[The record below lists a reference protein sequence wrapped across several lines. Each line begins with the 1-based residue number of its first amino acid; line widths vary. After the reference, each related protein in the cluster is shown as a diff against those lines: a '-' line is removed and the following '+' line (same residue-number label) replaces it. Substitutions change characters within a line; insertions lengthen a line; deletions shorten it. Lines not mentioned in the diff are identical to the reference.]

1 MNKKERPIFELFIDG
16 NQFEVDRISIVDE
29 PAIERNFLAFN
40 KVEKVEKTREIFEA
54 EGKDYFEVLGVAMVA
69 DTLIPR
75 YDKASKTEY
84 DVYFSKDTIRSI
96 SQNFFYKGY
105 QHSIN
110 LQHSDITVNA
120 CAYQSYIVN
129 TELDMNTPKGIEPV
143 PNGSWIV
150 GLKLSVD
157 NDVDARIWKAIKE
170 ENIIKGFSIEGYF
183 LNQLT
188 KNFSIDKF
196 KVFDPMK
203 QFEEDMNAFIKSIN
217 N

>member
-1 MNKKERPIFELFIDG
+1 MNKKERPVFELFIDG
-16 NQFEVDRISIVDE
+16 QEFEVDRISIVDE
-29 PAIERNFLAFN
+29 PAVERNFLAFN
-40 KVEKVEKTREIFEA
+40 KVDKVERPREIFEA

-96 SQNFFYKGY
+96 SQNFFFKGY

-110 LQHSDITVNA
+110 LQHSDINVNA

-129 TELDMNTPKGIEPV
+129 TDLNMNTPKGIETV

-157 NDVDARIWKAIKE
+157 NDVDARIWKAIKQ
-170 ENIIKGFSIEGYF
+170 ENLLKGFSIEGYF

-188 KNFSIDKF
+188 KNFSMENF
-196 KVFDPMK
+196 KVNDPMK
-203 QFEEDMNAFIKSIN
+203 QFELEMNAFIKSLN